1 MKVNKDMTMGEV
13 IAANPQAR
21 LVLEGFGMHC
31 CGCPVS
37 QAEPLVDACDVHGI
51 DVNLVLKELSSL
63 PEPCACGP
71 DCACTPVCECKPT
84 KPASKK
90 KK

>member
-1 MKVNKDMTMGEV
+1 MTMGEV
-13 IAANPQAR
+13 LAANPNAR

-37 QAEPLVDACDVHGI
+37 QAEPLGDACDVHGI
-51 DVNLVLKELSSL
+51 DVDLVLKELSAL
-63 PEPCACGP
+63 DEPCACGP
-71 DCACTPVCECKPT
+71 NCACTPVCNCAPKSAP
-84 KPASKK
+84 KK